1 MELCWRLLKG
11 TSAYKISCRTFY
23 INLTQIF
30 TLMLQLH
37 AQCLIQIQLGDN
49 TNSANAQLRSW
60 MYLLMCHSNQ
70 TKPSPTLPGRCPFPG
85 PAHSWLPVCLQYA
98 PISISPQLFRLPPA
112 LLPGVQASAST
123 WLLNLSLSPVLKP
136 TSEGKLN
143 ILRAVCWCL
152 YLIKCTDEVLIY
164 CRAVFTL
171 YYKEITQLE
180 WDQAGN
186 TVSRFHNLMAKRKQ
200 EPGGGWR
207 RVGWWVD
214 GVGDYGGGL
223 SWHKHDNIQEAR
235 SLFNIAASM
244 LTTSTPGGCLSKAE
258 LMSWNPIKHRWW
270 IFPKHQ

>member
-1 MELCWRLLKG
+1 MSPSWPCILLTACLPLIRPHLNLPAAFPPS
-11 TSAYKISCRTFY
+11 TSS
-23 INLTQIF
+23 
-30 TLMLQLH
+30 
-37 AQCLIQIQLGDN
+37 
-49 TNSANAQLRSW
+49 
-60 MYLLMCHSNQ
+60 
-70 TKPSPTLPGRCPFPG
+70 
-85 PAHSWLPVCLQYA
+85 
-98 PISISPQLFRLPPA
+98 PA
-112 LLPGVQASAST
+112 LVQASAST

-207 RVGWWVD
+207 GWADGWVGGWLWWRV
-214 GVGDYGGGL
+214 
-223 SWHKHDNIQEAR
+223 E
-235 SLFNIAASM
+235 
-244 LTTSTPGGCLSKAE
+244 LTQTRQHTRGAIS
-258 LMSWNPIKHRWW
+258 
-270 IFPKHQ
+270 F

>member
-1 MELCWRLLKG
+1 MSLSWPCILL
-11 TSAYKISCRTFY
+11 TAC
-23 INLTQIF
+23 
-30 TLMLQLH
+30 
-37 AQCLIQIQLGDN
+37 
-49 TNSANAQLRSW
+49 
-60 MYLLMCHSNQ
+60 
-70 TKPSPTLPGRCPFPG
+70 
-85 PAHSWLPVCLQYA
+85 
-98 PISISPQLFRLPPA
+98 LPPIRPH
-112 LLPGVQASAST
+112 LNLPAAFPPSSRSPARVQASAST

-207 RVGWWVD
+207 RVGWWV
-214 GVGDYGGGL
+214 GGWL
-223 SWHKHDNIQEAR
+223 WWRVE
-235 SLFNIAASM
+235 
-244 LTTSTPGGCLSKAE
+244 LTQTRQHTRGAIS
-258 LMSWNPIKHRWW
+258 
-270 IFPKHQ
+270 F

>member
-1 MELCWRLLKG
+1 MSLSWPCTLL
-11 TSAYKISCRTFY
+11 AAC
-23 INLTQIF
+23 
-30 TLMLQLH
+30 
-37 AQCLIQIQLGDN
+37 
-49 TNSANAQLRSW
+49 
-60 MYLLMCHSNQ
+60 
-70 TKPSPTLPGRCPFPG
+70 
-85 PAHSWLPVCLQYA
+85 
-98 PISISPQLFRLPPA
+98 LPPIR
-112 LLPGVQASAST
+112 PH
-123 WLLNLSLSPVLKP
+123 LNLPAAFPPSSRSPAWGSGLSIHLIAQSIFISVLKP

-164 CRAVFTL
+164 CWAVFTL

-244 LTTSTPGGCLSKAE
+244 LTTNTPGGCLSKAE